1 MKEILVKDIIREC
14 NASLIMGDEKLK
26 IENFSK
32 DTREINENDC
42 YIGIKGETFDGNLF
56 YEDAF
61 KKGASACILE
71 KESVKDI
78 DFKDYNGKTI
88 IIVDNSIKA
97 LQELAAYKRSLY
109 DIPVIAVTGS
119 VGKTSTKEIISSVL
133 STKYNVLKTEGN
145 YNNHIGLPLTI
156 LKLKDHNAMVLE
168 MGMNH
173 LNEITLLSKIAKPT
187 IAVITNIG
195 TAHIGNLGSRE
206 NILKAKL
213 EIIDGLKENGTLI
226 INNDND
232 MLHMWNEKNKKY
244 KVIDFGIKNK
254 SDIMPENI
262 EPQANESKYDVK
274 INDKYYDVI
283 VPVGGEPFI
292 YNSLCAICVGETL
305 NIETENIISG
315 IKKFELTKNRME
327 ISKVGSTTIINDCYN
342 ANFDSMKA
350 GIENLSKMKANRKIA
365 ILGDMLELGEFSEK
379 LHKAVGEEV
388 AKNKIDILITV
399 GTEAKNIAKEAENC
413 GMKKDKIFE
422 FNSNNDVVNFV
433 INNKKDEDC
442 ILIKAS
448 NGMHFI
454 EIVNELKKQLK

>member
-1 MKEILVKDIIREC
+1 M
-14 NASLIMGDEKLK
+14 
-26 IENFSK
+26 
-32 DTREINENDC
+32 
-42 YIGIKGETFDGNLF
+42 
-56 YEDAF
+56 
-61 KKGASACILE
+61 
-71 KESVKDI
+71 
-78 DFKDYNGKTI
+78 
-88 IIVDNSIKA
+88 
-97 LQELAAYKRSLY
+97 
-109 DIPVIAVTGS
+109 
-119 VGKTSTKEIISSVL
+119 
-133 STKYNVLKTEGN
+133 
-145 YNNHIGLPLTI
+145 
-156 LKLKDHNAMVLE
+156 
-168 MGMNH
+168 
-173 LNEITLLSKIAKPT
+173 
-187 IAVITNIG
+187 ITNVG

-213 EIIDGLKENGTLI
+213 EILEGLAENGTLI

-244 KVIDFGIKNK
+244 KVMDFGIKNK

-262 EPQANESKYDVK
+262 ELQANESKYDVK

-327 ISKVGSTTIINDCYN
+327 VSKVGSITIINDCYN

-433 INNKKDEDC
+433 INNRKDEDC

>member
-1 MKEILVKDIIREC
+1 MKNLQVRDIIEQCNGKLIIGNVNIECVDFCTDTRKIKKDDTYVGLKGEKFNGSEFYKTALELGAKVCILQDVTIDEKTLKKYNDRAIILVQ
-14 NASLIMGDEKLK
+14 
-26 IENFSK
+26 
-32 DTREINENDC
+32 DT
-42 YIGIKGETFDGNLF
+42 L
-56 YEDAF
+56 
-61 KKGASACILE
+61 
-71 KESVKDI
+71 
-78 DFKDYNGKTI
+78 
-88 IIVDNSIKA
+88 KA
-97 LQELAAYKRSLY
+97 LQSIAKYKRSLY
-109 DIPVIAVTGS
+109 NIPVIAITGS
-119 VGKTSTKEIISSVL
+119 VGKTSTKDIIASVV
-133 STKYNVLKTEGN
+133 STKYKTLKTEGN
-145 YNNHIGLPLTI
+145 FNNHIGVPLTI
-156 LKLKDHNAMVLE
+156 LRLKDEEAMVVE
-168 MGMNH
+168 MGMSN
-173 LNEITLLSKIAKPT
+173 LGEISLLTNIAKPT
-187 IAVITNIG
+187 TAVITNVG

-213 EIIDGLKENGTLI
+213 EILEGLAENGTLI

-244 KVIDFGIKNK
+244 KVMDFGIKNK

-262 EPQANESKYDVK
+262 ELQANESKYDVK

-327 ISKVGSTTIINDCYN
+327 VSKVGSITIINDCYN

-379 LHKAVGEEV
+379 LHKAVGEGV

-433 INNKKDEDC
+433 INNRKDEDC

>member
-1 MKEILVKDIIREC
+1 MDFVKD
-14 NASLIMGDEKLK
+14 N
-26 IENFSK
+26 
-32 DTREINENDC
+32 
-42 YIGIKGETFDGNLF
+42 
-56 YEDAF
+56 
-61 KKGASACILE
+61 
-71 KESVKDI
+71 
-78 DFKDYNGKTI
+78 TI
-88 IIVDNSIKA
+88 
-97 LQELAAYKRSLY
+97 
-109 DIPVIAVTGS
+109 
-119 VGKTSTKEIISSVL
+119 
-133 STKYNVLKTEGN
+133 TE
-145 YNNHIGLPLTI
+145 I
-156 LKLKDHNAMVLE
+156 LKLIAP
-168 MGMNH
+168 G
-173 LNEITLLSKIAKPT
+173 TKIRE
-187 IAVITNIG
+187 G
-195 TAHIGNLGSRE
+195 LE

-213 EIIDGLKENGTLI
+213 EILEGLAENGTLI

-244 KVIDFGIKNK
+244 KVMDFGIKNK

-262 EPQANESKYDVK
+262 ELQANESKYDVK

-327 ISKVGSTTIINDCYN
+327 VSKVGSITIINDCYN

-433 INNKKDEDC
+433 INNRKDEDC

>member
-1 MKEILVKDIIREC
+1 
-14 NASLIMGDEKLK
+14 
-26 IENFSK
+26 
-32 DTREINENDC
+32 
-42 YIGIKGETFDGNLF
+42 
-56 YEDAF
+56 
-61 KKGASACILE
+61 
-71 KESVKDI
+71 
-78 DFKDYNGKTI
+78 
-88 IIVDNSIKA
+88 
-97 LQELAAYKRSLY
+97 
-109 DIPVIAVTGS
+109 
-119 VGKTSTKEIISSVL
+119 
-133 STKYNVLKTEGN
+133 
-145 YNNHIGLPLTI
+145 
-156 LKLKDHNAMVLE
+156 
-168 MGMNH
+168 MGMSN
-173 LNEITLLSKIAKPT
+173 LGEITLLTNIAKPT
-187 IAVITNIG
+187 TAVITNVG

-213 EIIDGLKENGTLI
+213 EILEGLAKNGTLI

-244 KVIDFGIKNK
+244 KVMDFGIKNK

-262 EPQANESKYDVK
+262 ELQANESKYDVK

-327 ISKVGSTTIINDCYN
+327 VSKVGSITIINDCYN

-399 GTEAKNIAKEAENC
+399 GTEAKNIAKEAESC